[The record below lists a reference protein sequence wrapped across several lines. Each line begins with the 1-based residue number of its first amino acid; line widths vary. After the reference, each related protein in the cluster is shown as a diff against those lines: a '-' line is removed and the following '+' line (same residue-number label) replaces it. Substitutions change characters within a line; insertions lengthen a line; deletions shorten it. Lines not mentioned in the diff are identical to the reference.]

1 MALAWYWVALIL
13 FGSALG
19 LMMLGIPVAVG
30 FFITNV
36 LAAVLFMGGGIGIQ
50 QIINNGFGAMT
61 NFALVPIPM
70 FLFMGE
76 LFYHTGLAARCFN
89 AADKLLGNIRG
100 RLAYVTLIGGTAYA
114 GPAGSSMGA
123 CAPLGRLM
131 APEMIR
137 RGYSKYLSIGPIMG
151 VGGLAVIIPPSAL
164 TVLLATLG
172 QTDVG
177 ALLIAG
183 VIPGFVLAT
192 MYGVLIWAWVTID
205 PKAAPPYEVQSISTR
220 EKLRIFFID
229 VIPMVAII
237 VFSVLIMLVGW
248 CTPTEAAALGA
259 VSVIALAACYGEMTW
274 KAFKKSLDG
283 ALRVTVMAFLVIF
296 GSATFAQVLAFTGG
310 SSGLINWAI
319 GFDVTPLEMLCIMI
333 GVIIFLGSFMD
344 PLSKMLLT
352 APIFFPLAKS
362 LGFDLTWFGLIM
374 LLALEVGYTTPPF
387 GLLLFVMK
395 GVAPPGTTMKDI
407 YLAGM
412 PFIACVS
419 ALIASVIVS
428 PPLATWLPAVSH

>member
-1 MALAWYWVALIL
+1 MSWYWVALIL

-36 LAAVLFMGGGIGIQ
+36 LAAVLFMGGGPGIQ

-76 LFYHTGLAARCFN
+76 LFYHTGLASRCFN

-123 CAPLGRLM
+123 CALLGRLM
-131 APEMIR
+131 VPEMMK

-177 ALLIAG
+177 ALLIA
-183 VIPGFVLAT
+183 A
-192 MYGVLIWAWVTID
+192 
-205 PKAAPPYEVQSISTR
+205 
-220 EKLRIFFID
+220 
-229 VIPMVAII
+229 
-237 VFSVLIMLVGW
+237 
-248 CTPTEAAALGA
+248 
-259 VSVIALAACYGEMTW
+259 
-274 KAFKKSLDG
+274 
-283 ALRVTVMAFLVIF
+283 
-296 GSATFAQVLAFTGG
+296 
-310 SSGLINWAI
+310 
-319 GFDVTPLEMLCIMI
+319 
-333 GVIIFLGSFMD
+333 
-344 PLSKMLLT
+344 
-352 APIFFPLAKS
+352 
-362 LGFDLTWFGLIM
+362 
-374 LLALEVGYTTPPF
+374 
-387 GLLLFVMK
+387 
-395 GVAPPGTTMKDI
+395 
-407 YLAGM
+407 
-412 PFIACVS
+412 
-419 ALIASVIVS
+419 
-428 PPLATWLPAVSH
+428 

>member
-1 MALAWYWVALIL
+1 MAWYWVATLL
-13 FGSALG
+13 FGTALG
-19 LMMLGIPVAVG
+19 LMMLGVPVAIG
-30 FFITNV
+30 FFVTNV
-36 LAAVLFMGGGIGIQ
+36 LAASIFMGGAAGIQ
-50 QIINNGFGAMT
+50 QVINNGFGAMT

-70 FLFMGE
+70 FLLMGE
-76 LFYHTGLAARCFN
+76 LFYHTGLATRCFN

-123 CAPLGRLM
+123 CALLGRLM

-183 VIPGFVLAT
+183 IIPGLVLAL
-192 MYGVLIWAWVTID
+192 MYGVLIWAWILID
-205 PKAAPPYEVQSISTR
+205 PSAAPAYQVDETPR
-220 EKLRIFFID
+220 KEKIRLIFVD

-237 VFSVLIMLVGW
+237 VFSVLVMTVGW

-259 VSVIALAACYGEMTW
+259 VSVIALAACYGELTW
-274 KAFKKSLDG
+274 QSFVKSMDG

-296 GSATFAQVLAFTGG
+296 GSATFAQVLAFTGA
-310 SSGLINWAI
+310 STGLVNWALS
-319 GFDVTPLEMLCIMI
+319 FQFAPLGVVFVMI

-352 APIFFPLAKS
+352 APIFFPLAKT

-374 LLALEVGYTTPPF
+374 LLALEMGYTMPPF

-395 GVAPPGTTMKDI
+395 GVSPPGTTMRDI

-412 PFIACVS
+412 PFIGCVMI
-419 ALIASVIVS
+419 LILVIIFF
-428 PPLATWLPAVSH
+428 PPLATWLPTVSH

>member
-1 MALAWYWVALIL
+1 MAWYWAALLL

-19 LMMLGIPVAVG
+19 LMMLGIPVAIG

-36 LAAVLFMGGGIGIQ
+36 IAAVVFMGGGAGIMQ
-50 QIINNGFGAMT
+50 VINNGFGAMT

-70 FLFMGE
+70 FLLMGE
-76 LFYHTGLAARCFN
+76 LFYHTGLATRCFN

-123 CAPLGRLM
+123 CALLGKLM
-131 APEMIR
+131 VPEMMK
-137 RGYSKYLSIGPIMG
+137 RGYSKYLSLGPIMG

-172 QTDVG
+172 RTDVG
-177 ALLIAG
+177 DLLIAG
-183 VIPGFVLAT
+183 VIPGLILAL
-192 MYGVLIWAWVTID
+192 MYGVLIWAWTVIAPD
-205 PKAAPPYEVQSISTR
+205 AAPHYDAAKVSRR
-220 EKLRIFFID
+220 EKIRLLVFD
-229 VIPMVAII
+229 VMPMVFII
-237 VFSVLIMLVGW
+237 VFSVVIMVTGW
-248 CTPTEAAALGA
+248 STPTEAAALGA
-259 VSVIALAACYGEMTW
+259 VSVIALAAAYGELTW
-274 KAFKKSLDG
+274 KAFVKSLDG

-296 GSATFAQVLAFTGG
+296 GSGTFAQVLAFTGA

-319 GFDVTPLEMLCIMI
+319 GFDVTPIEMLFIMI

-352 APIFFPLAKS
+352 APIFFPLAKQ
-362 LGFDLTWFGLIM
+362 LNFDLTWFGLIM
-374 LLALEVGYTTPPF
+374 LLSLEVGYTTPPF

-395 GVAPPGTTMKDI
+395 GVSPPGTTMKDI

-412 PFIACVS
+412 PFIACVMF
-419 ALIASVIVS
+419 LIVVIIFY
-428 PPLATWLPAVSH
+428 PPLAVWLPQASH

>member
-1 MALAWYWVALIL
+1 
-13 FGSALG
+13 
-19 LMMLGIPVAVG
+19 
-30 FFITNV
+30 
-36 LAAVLFMGGGIGIQ
+36 
-50 QIINNGFGAMT
+50 
-61 NFALVPIPM
+61 
-70 FLFMGE
+70 
-76 LFYHTGLAARCFN
+76 
-89 AADKLLGNIRG
+89 
-100 RLAYVTLIGGTAYA
+100 
-114 GPAGSSMGA
+114 
-123 CAPLGRLM
+123 
-131 APEMIR
+131 MIR

-183 VIPGFVLAT
+183 VIPGFVLAA
-192 MYGVLIWAWVTID
+192 MYGVLIWGWTVVD
-205 PKAAPPYEVQSISTR
+205 PSAAPPYEVQSIPTR
-220 EKLRIFFID
+220 EKLRVFLVD

-259 VSVIALAACYGEMTW
+259 VSVIVLAACYGEMTW
-274 KAFKKSLDG
+274 QALRKSLDG

-296 GSATFAQVLAFTGG
+296 GSATFGQVLAFSGA
-310 SSGLINWAI
+310 SSGLLNWAI
-319 GFDVTPLEMLCIMI
+319 SFQVTPIEMLYIMI

-374 LLALEVGYTTPPF
+374 LLSLEMGYTMPPF

-395 GVAPPGTTMKDI
+395 GVSPPGTRMRDI

-412 PFIACVS
+412 PFIACVVL
-419 ALIASVIVS
+419 LILLVIYI
-428 PPLATWLPAVSH
+428 PPLATWLPSVSH

>member
-1 MALAWYWVALIL
+1 MAWYWAAALL

-19 LMMLGIPVAVG
+19 LMMFGIPVAIG

-36 LAAVLFMGGGIGIQ
+36 IAAIVFMGGGPGITQ
-50 QIINNGFGAMT
+50 VINNGFGAMT

-76 LFYHTGLAARCFN
+76 LFYHTGLATRCFN
-89 AADKLLGNIRG
+89 AADKLMGNIRG

-123 CAPLGRLM
+123 CALLGRLM

-137 RGYSKYLSIGPIMG
+137 RGYSKYLSLGPIMG

-183 VIPGFVLAT
+183 IVPGFILAS
-192 MYGVLIWAWVTID
+192 MYGVLIWAWVKID
-205 PKAAPPYEVQSISTR
+205 PDAAPPYVPEAVSRR
-220 EKLRIFFID
+220 EKIRLIFVD

-237 VFSVLIMLVGW
+237 VFSVAIMLVGW

-259 VSVIALAACYGEMTW
+259 LSVIVLAMAYGDMTW
-274 KAFKKSLDG
+274 KAFVKSLDG
-283 ALRVTVMAFLVIF
+283 SLRVTVMAFLVIF
-296 GSATFAQVLAFTGG
+296 GSATFAQVLAFTGA
-310 SSGLINWAI
+310 SSGLVKWATS
-319 GFDVTPLEMLCIMI
+319 FQVTPLQMVFIMI

-412 PFIACVS
+412 PFIACVMV
-419 ALIASVIVS
+419 LIVLIMFC
-428 PPLATWLPAVSH
+428 PPIATWLPQTMH

>member
-1 MALAWYWVALIL
+1 MGMAWYWVALLL

-19 LMMLGIPVAVG
+19 LMMLGIPVAIG

-36 LAAVLFMGGGIGIQ
+36 LAAILFMGGGPGIE

-70 FLFMGE
+70 FLLMGE
-76 LFYHTGLAARCFN
+76 LFYHTGLAGRCFN

-123 CAPLGRLM
+123 CALLGRLM

-183 VIPGFVLAT
+183 VIPGLVLAA
-192 MYGVLIWAWVTID
+192 MYGVLIWGWTVVD
-205 PKAAPPYEVQSISTR
+205 PSAAPPYEVQSIPTR
-220 EKLRIFFID
+220 EKLRIFFVD

-259 VSVIALAACYGEMTW
+259 VSVIVLAACYGEMTW
-274 KAFKKSLDG
+274 QALRKSLDG

-296 GSATFAQVLAFTGG
+296 GSATFGQVLAFSGA
-310 SSGLINWAI
+310 SSGLLNWAI
-319 GFDVTPLEMLCIMI
+319 SFQVTPIEMLYIMI

-374 LLALEVGYTTPPF
+374 LLSLEMGYTMPPF

-395 GVAPPGTTMKDI
+395 GVSPPGTRMRDI

-412 PFIACVS
+412 PFIACVVL
-419 ALIASVIVS
+419 LILLVIYI